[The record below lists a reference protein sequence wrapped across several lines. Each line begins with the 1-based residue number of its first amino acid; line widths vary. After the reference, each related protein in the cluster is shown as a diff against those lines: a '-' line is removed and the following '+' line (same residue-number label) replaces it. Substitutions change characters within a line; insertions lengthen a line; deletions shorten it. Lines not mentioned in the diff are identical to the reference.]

1 MGSSSLTIGSPLSP
15 AVELIFSRWSPHILW
30 ALGEDGP
37 LRYGDL
43 RHRLYPV
50 GTATL
55 AQRLRDL
62 ERAGLLQRTLYM
74 RHPPRV
80 EYSLTELG
88 RTVIPV
94 LFTIADWSR
103 THLSAYE
110 VEDSSTV
117 LPGGPL

>member
-1 MGSSSLTIGSPLSP
+1 MGSSSLTTGSPLSP
-15 AVELIFSRWSPHILW
+15 AVDLIFSRWSPHILW
-30 ALGEDGP
+30 ALGADGP

-43 RHRLYPV
+43 RSRLYPV

-55 AQRLRDL
+55 AQRLREL
-62 ERAGLLQRTLYM
+62 ESAGLLQRTLYM

-94 LFTIADWSR
+94 LGAVADWSR
-103 THLSAYE
+103 AHLMAYE
-110 VEDSSTV
+110 IGDASI
-117 LPGGPL
+117 PGGPL